1 MNDTKR
7 SSHAPAAAAVEASTH
22 HLVRRLSGAPDV
34 DDALQILDHLR
45 AAQENLDRVY
55 AWLSTAPES
64 DALHRAGSIQGA
76 RRDIAAPSR
85 IAAELALDEA
95 AQYGA
100 NIVQALA
107 KARAAFDMFQWVD
120 EVEDEEG

>member
-7 SSHAPAAAAVEASTH
+7 SSHVPAAAAVEASTH
-22 HLVRRLSGAPDV
+22 HLVRHLSGAPDAG
-34 DDALQILDHLR
+34 DAQKILDHLR
-45 AAQENLDRVY
+45 TAQEDLNRVY

-64 DALHRAGSIQGA
+64 DAVQRAGSIQA
-76 RRDIAAPSR
+76 DRRDIAAPSR

-100 NIVQALA
+100 DIVAALA

-120 EVEDEEG
+120 EVEDEDG